1 MAEKNEVDLLK
12 EKLFNKKE
20 NGWIGTKEKENIFNY
35 AKGSINFMNQAKT
48 EREVVKQS
56 KKIADSNGFRDI
68 NEFESLKPGD
78 KIYYINKE
86 KSMYLAIIGK
96 ESIENGLN
104 IIGAHADSPRLD
116 LKPNPIYEEAEFA
129 YFKTHYYGGIK
140 KYQWTTIPLSIHGV
154 IVKTNGEKI
163 ELNIGENEDDPI
175 FTITDLLPHLAQD
188 QMEKKLKNG
197 IDGEDLNLLIGSI
210 PYDNNVPEGVK
221 LNILN
226 ILNEKYGITEKDFL
240 SAEIELVPA
249 MKCRSMGF
257 DESMVAGYGQDD
269 KVCVYMELT
278 ALVDMKD
285 IPNKTAVCIISDK
298 EEIGSMGNTGM
309 DSHVFDTFISEI
321 LNKLG
326 VNRSNLLEK
335 VFCNSKMLS
344 ADVDAEFDP
353 IYASVSEKNNAAHLG
368 RGIGLNKYTGARGK
382 SGASDANAEF
392 VAEVRNIFEKNNIRY
407 QISELGKVD
416 VGGGGTI
423 AYILANKGIDVIDCG
438 VPVLSMH
445 APYEVTSKFDIYET
459 YRGYKAFFEN

>member
-1 MAEKNEVDLLK
+1 MGFFMAEKNEVDLLK

-20 NGWIGTKEKENIFNY
+20 NGWLGTKEKENIFNY
-35 AKGSINFMNQAKT
+35 AKGYINFMNQAKT

-197 IDGEDLNLLIGSI
+197 IDGEDLN
-210 PYDNNVPEGVK
+210 
-221 LNILN
+221 
-226 ILNEKYGITEKDFL
+226 
-240 SAEIELVPA
+240 
-249 MKCRSMGF
+249 
-257 DESMVAGYGQDD
+257 
-269 KVCVYMELT
+269 
-278 ALVDMKD
+278 
-285 IPNKTAVCIISDK
+285 
-298 EEIGSMGNTGM
+298 
-309 DSHVFDTFISEI
+309 
-321 LNKLG
+321 
-326 VNRSNLLEK
+326 
-335 VFCNSKMLS
+335 
-344 ADVDAEFDP
+344 
-353 IYASVSEKNNAAHLG
+353 
-368 RGIGLNKYTGARGK
+368 
-382 SGASDANAEF
+382 
-392 VAEVRNIFEKNNIRY
+392 
-407 QISELGKVD
+407 
-416 VGGGGTI
+416 
-423 AYILANKGIDVIDCG
+423 
-438 VPVLSMH
+438 
-445 APYEVTSKFDIYET
+445 
-459 YRGYKAFFEN
+459 